1 MKVWAIITAKILT
14 YSKLQIYNMSH
25 SGKEKFSPW
34 SRSFSVASFSR
45 KRVRL
50 FGRRTF
56 FRISVFQKNWG
67 SSKKNLKGRKKD
79 KKIDFSCWLS
89 GKIGRHGAD
98 NPGSNTATFTYFLVL
113 TVFIQR
119 KRKGG
124 NIFRVSFW
132 LCRRFKIDFRW
143 EQNPPSKF
151 GHTWHLHGDPIG
163 HEFDHTVSTESS
175 AWKLN
180 QEGITIY

>member
-14 YSKLQIYNMSH
+14 YSKLQIYNTSH

-67 SSKKNLKGRKKD
+67 SSNKNLKRRKKTKRSILVVD
-79 KKIDFSCWLS
+79 SVARSD
-89 GKIGRHGAD
+89 
-98 NPGSNTATFTYFLVL
+98 ATVPTTRVRIRQWTISYSFTKASAFLMTL
-113 TVFIQR
+113 W
-119 KRKGG
+119 
-124 NIFRVSFW
+124 RVSYEE
-132 LCRRFKIDFRW
+132 
-143 EQNPPSKF
+143 EQF
-151 GHTWHLHGDPIG
+151 GILTNSRA
-163 HEFDHTVSTESS
+163 TKESNRQI
-175 AWKLN
+175 L
-180 QEGITIY
+180 T